1 MRNGRPH
8 LVLFDLDGTLV
19 DSVPDL
25 AYCVDTML
33 RELGLPGATEEEVRH
48 WVGNGAERLVK
59 RALTQTMDDEP
70 SDLDQY
76 ERAYARLLDLYAEHT
91 DELSRLYP
99 GAREG
104 LDYVNALGCPIG
116 CVTNKAERF
125 TIPLLKSLGIYDDFH
140 MIIGGDTLPAKKPDP
155 FPLLFCAEQYKANP
169 KHSVMVGDSVNDVQA
184 ARAAGFRILCVS
196 YGYNHGNDIG
206 DEGPDAVMHSLADL
220 PTHL

>member
-1 MRNGRPH
+1 MII
-8 LVLFDLDGTLV
+8 
-19 DSVPDL
+19 
-25 AYCVDTML
+25 
-33 RELGLPGATEEEVRH
+33 EEFYSAVR
-48 WVGNGAERLVK
+48 A
-59 RALTQTMDDEP
+59 
-70 SDLDQY
+70 SDV
-76 ERAYARLLDLYAEHT
+76 ERAFRLNVARGFF
-91 DELSRLYP
+91 YP
-99 GAREG
+99 NPM
-104 LDYVNALGCPIG
+104 LQDYVNALGCPIG